1 VFNVTKIHK
10 RTDLDNRLMD
20 NNDEKVRQCVEGNKL
35 GKMLSD
41 SSPCMQTLPY
51 IKCVE

>member
-1 VFNVTKIHK
+1 VFNVTKIHR
-10 RTDLDNRLMD
+10 RTNFDNRIMD
-20 NNDEKVRQCVEGNKL
+20 NNDEKVSLCVERNKV

-41 SSPCMQTLPY
+41 SSPSMQTLPY